1 MMCPRVS
8 IIIPVYNA
16 DRYLASCLDSVLN
29 QTFQDYEVLLIDDG
43 STDESGRICDEYEK
57 KDTRIRAFHKKN
69 GGVSSARNLGL
80 DHVSGEFFTFLDSD
94 DELNADT
101 LESVVQLTN
110 AHPNVDL
117 IDFPIFHYNSSGDDG
132 KLVAVNE
139 ECMIRGDKEKTQ
151 YWFYYPRFESCG
163 RLYRKDKAEGL
174 RFNANLKVGED
185 TVFFMSYYMN
195 CDECIATPNGRYN
208 YLYRDGSAM
217 NRMDDETWINN
228 DLRMLKELEG
238 STVECHPVY
247 GALMYRI
254 ILPKLREGHLRI
266 GQIGRYRRYIR
277 RIKLGSVISNGLP
290 IKVVFV
296 LAGIKFVSLFR

>member
-1 MMCPRVS
+1 MMSPRVS

-16 DRYLASCLDSVLN
+16 DRYLASCLESVLN

-57 KDTRIRAFHKKN
+57 KDARIRVFHKKN

-80 DHVSGEFFTFLDSD
+80 DHISGEFFTFLDSD

-101 LESVVQLTN
+101 LESVVQLTE
-110 AHPNVDL
+110 AHPHVDL
-117 IDFPIFHYNSSGDDG
+117 IDFPIFHYNSSGDEG
-132 KLVAVNE
+132 RLVAVNKE
-139 ECMIRGDKEKTQ
+139 YMIHGDKEKTQ

-163 RLYRKDKAEGL
+163 RLFRKDKAEGL

-217 NRMDDETWINN
+217 NRMDDETRINN
-228 DLRMLKELEG
+228 DLKMLKALEG
-238 STVECHPVY
+238 TKVERHPVFS
-247 GALMYRI
+247 ALMYRM
-254 ILPKLREGHLRI
+254 ILSKLRERQLRV

-277 RIKLGSVISNGLP
+277 RIKLAPVLRNRLP
-290 IKVVFV
+290 LKVFLV
-296 LAGIKFVSLFR
+296 LAGFKFLSFF